1 VRETR
6 GPIPTSR
13 RRAIQL
19 QMSEKAEPKN
29 DKITPAER
37 SEHSPDPFGGGGWG
51 VGVNVAATQQAHTQ
65 KCQNDTT
72 P

>member
-1 VRETR
+1 
-6 GPIPTSR
+6 
-13 RRAIQL
+13 
-19 QMSEKAEPKN
+19 MSEKAEPKN

-51 VGVNVAATQQAHTQ
+51 VGVNRGINPKTSLLILVEVSSTLKAA
-65 KCQNDTT
+65 